1 MSISNDDSG
10 GNAANAG
17 FLCIGTCLK
26 SADVYCREGY
36 NIIMEKKELRAFIRE
51 KNKNLTEEYRAQA
64 DAGIA
69 TRFLLYPVFQQVD
82 SIFCYVSMENEPDTR
97 TIIETAWQMG
107 KMVTVPRCI
116 SMEDSRME
124 AVQIKSWD
132 DLETGTMGIPE
143 PKQGL
148 PVIDGYKIALAVV
161 PCVTADRWGG
171 RLGHGAGFYDRWLR
185 GQSMYKYCLC
195 YEELLSDRVPVDQND
210 IKMDRVFTEDKIY
223 NPRAQ
228 SDDSIQEAMKEA
240 GNLNIFSLI
249 KGLFK
254 R

>member
-10 GNAANAG
+10 GNVANAG

>member
-1 MSISNDDSG
+1 
-10 GNAANAG
+10 
-17 FLCIGTCLK
+17 
-26 SADVYCREGY
+26 
-36 NIIMEKKELRAFIRE
+36 
-51 KNKNLTEEYRAQA
+51 
-64 DAGIA
+64 
-69 TRFLLYPVFQQVD
+69 
-82 SIFCYVSMENEPDTR
+82 
-97 TIIETAWQMG
+97 MG
-107 KMVTVPRCI
+107 KTVTVPRCI

-132 DLETGTMGIPE
+132 DLEAGTMGILE

-171 RLGHGAGFYDRWLR
+171 RLGHGAGFYDRWLK

-195 YEELLSDRVPVDQND
+195 YEELLSDRVPMDQND

-240 GNLNIFSLI
+240 GSISIFSAI
-249 KGLFK
+249 KSFFGRK
-254 R
+254 G

>member
-1 MSISNDDSG
+1 
-10 GNAANAG
+10 
-17 FLCIGTCLK
+17 
-26 SADVYCREGY
+26 
-36 NIIMEKKELRAFIRE
+36 MEKKELRAFIRE

-132 DLETGTMGIPE
+132 DLETGTMGILE

-240 GNLNIFSLI
+240 GNLNIISLI